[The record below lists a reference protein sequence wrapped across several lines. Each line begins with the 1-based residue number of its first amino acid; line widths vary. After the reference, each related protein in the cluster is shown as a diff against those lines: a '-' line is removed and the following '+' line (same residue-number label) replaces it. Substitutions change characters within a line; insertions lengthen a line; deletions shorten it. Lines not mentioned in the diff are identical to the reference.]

1 MIVRTGWQWWAE
13 NPHLNG
19 HWLAADTLLALEDDL
34 ACTPHC
40 EGLSEGEAQFPR
52 LYQEQ
57 PLGSP
62 ESAFFSRKFSEAC
75 VRSVGSDAE
84 GAQARWPTMHLLTLE
99 RPHPSARPRPPPAML
114 PGSIC
119 SSKRACPC
127 IFISRKAN
135 TQRITS
141 LQVANDKE
149 RWGELVRCDDRCDDG
164 PDVSLR
170 GHIWRLH
177 FQMIHMPPPPHTPQ
191 RVTQGALTQND
202 GPPRSSPRH
211 IATEKRSRLQKTYTH
226 GEHTEKQLHL
236 RSEKGYKEHS
246 GLRTH
251 HWERLAYRHT
261 SHKSQI
267 YLSPPSPGRRRIT
280 RFLR

>member
-57 PLGSP
+57 PLGS
-62 ESAFFSRKFSEAC
+62 AFFSRKFSEAC
-75 VRSVGSDAE
+75 VRSVGSDEE

-177 FQMIHMPPPPHTPQ
+177 FQMIHMPPLLRTPPKGLPKAPLPKMMAHP
-191 RVTQGALTQND
+191 GALQD
-202 GPPRSSPRH
+202 IS
-211 IATEKRSRLQKTYTH
+211 LQK
-226 GEHTEKQLHL
+226 
-236 RSEKGYKEHS
+236 KEADSRKHIHMVS
-246 GLRTH
+246 TQRNNF
-251 HWERLAYRHT
+251 
-261 SHKSQI
+261 I
-267 YLSPPSPGRRRIT
+267 
-280 RFLR
+280 